1 MASPVCLNYSV
12 DLQNS
17 LGICPLLAPCN
28 GKMPSWSGTLPLSHM
43 LSKGSHLGKGKIG
56 INEKEKELEVV
67 PAWITAGS
75 QVLENIYGGDPGPR
89 GCALWIQCIPGPISQ
104 ADTSYNPSNLLG
116 WGCDSWISISSLC
129 PAFPLKIWGK
139 N

>member
-17 LGICPLLAPCN
+17 LGICPLLALCN
-28 GKMPSWSGTLPLSHM
+28 GRIPSRPLSHL

-56 INEKEKELEVV
+56 INVKEVELEVV

-75 QVLENIYGGDPGPR
+75 QVLENIYGEDPGPR
-89 GCALWIQCIPGPISQ
+89 GCAPRIECIPGPISQ
-104 ADTSYNPSNLLG
+104 ADTSYNPSNLLE
-116 WGCDSWISISSLC
+116 WGCDPWMSMSSLC